1 MDRRHF
7 IIMGLAT
14 LLSRPVATA
23 TTGKARDPMRL
34 YIGTQG
40 SGPGQGI
47 WTAHF
52 DSASGTLS
60 DLHLAAEVERPT
72 WLVGDPNRPLLYAVS
87 ETGNDGQT
95 QGGVLGFAIYPASG
109 ALTPL
114 GRVDSGGSGAT
125 HLSLDPASRTL
136 FVANYGSGQVAAI
149 ALKPDRSP
157 DAVQSLQTHAGS
169 GPHRRQKGP
178 HAHAA
183 VIDPSGRYLLS
194 PDLGADRL
202 FLSRFDS
209 KTRALTALAPIVFP
223 PGSGPRHLVFSPDG
237 RFAFLNTELTGE
249 VYAYR
254 WDARR
259 GVLTQ
264 TARVALDA
272 PDFAGTRSASE
283 LAVSA
288 DGRFLY
294 VANRG
299 ANLLHLFAI
308 DRRSGA
314 LTEQQ
319 RIDCGGRGPWSFGL
333 DPTGRWLIV
342 ANQASGNLSI
352 FAVDRAT
359 GKLSLTANSLAVDKP
374 VAIAFFP

>member
-1 MDRRHF
+1 MERRHF
-7 IIMGLAT
+7 IIMGLTAI
-14 LLSRPVATA
+14 LSRPVAATA
-23 TTGKARDPMRL
+23 GKARVPMRL

-47 WTAHF
+47 WAARF
-52 DSASGTLS
+52 DLVTGILD
-60 DLHLAAEVERPT
+60 DLHLVAEVERPT
-72 WLVGDPNRPLLYAVS
+72 WLVRDPKRPLLYAVS
-87 ETGNDGQT
+87 ETGNDGQA
-95 QGGVLGFAIYPASG
+95 QGGVLGFAVDPASG

-125 HLSLDPASRTL
+125 HLSLDPVSRTV

-149 ALKPDRSP
+149 ALKPDGSP
-157 DAVQSLQTHAGS
+157 DAVQSVQTHAGS

-183 VIDPSGRYLLS
+183 VIDPSGHYLLS

-209 KTRALTALAPIVFP
+209 KTRALTALAPIAFP

-237 RFAFLNTELTGE
+237 RFAFLDTELTGE

-254 WDARR
+254 WDACQ

-264 TARVALDA
+264 AARVALDA

-299 ANLLHLFAI
+299 ANLLQLFAI

-314 LTEQQ
+314 LSEQQ

-342 ANQASGNLSI
+342 ANQASGNLSV
-352 FAVDRAT
+352 FAVDRAS
-359 GKLSLTANSLAVDKP
+359 GKLSATANSLAVDKP
-374 VAIAFFP
+374 VAIAFF